1 MEKKLLADL
10 EQSYGL
16 RCGEIT
22 PVTGGWLN
30 KKWKVS
36 SSRGTL
42 LVKQYSYERFTQKR
56 LEQIESAL
64 LRQILLE
71 ENGIPCPHILTCQGR
86 AIRYADADTA
96 YMVMDYRTGKSEN
109 RETVTAD
116 QMESLGSVSALM
128 RREFAKLPLSEVQGY
143 PIDSR
148 KFYGSLWDN
157 FYARAAELTS
167 DTPEEYKKA
176 VLGQE
181 IILKQLTPAFFD
193 RLSRGIAHEDFTPDN
208 MLFHTREVSA
218 ILDFD
223 RNQYGF
229 ILHDIGR
236 AFLSFAL
243 TEEGIDRGKV
253 DAFWRGYT
261 QYLPL
266 TGEDIVDS
274 LKIAWCVEVPW
285 WIQAAVFSGGE
296 EKIMRFKEEIVWVEK
311 NWFELPALLG
321 L

>member
-10 EQSYGL
+10 EESYGL

-157 FYARAAELTS
+157 FYRR
-167 DTPEEYKKA
+167 
-176 VLGQE
+176 
-181 IILKQLTPAFFD
+181 
-193 RLSRGIAHEDFTPDN
+193 RLN
-208 MLFHTREVSA
+208 
-218 ILDFD
+218 
-223 RNQYGF
+223 
-229 ILHDIGR
+229 
-236 AFLSFAL
+236 
-243 TEEGIDRGKV
+243 
-253 DAFWRGYT
+253 
-261 QYLPL
+261 
-266 TGEDIVDS
+266 
-274 LKIAWCVEVPW
+274 
-285 WIQAAVFSGGE
+285 
-296 EKIMRFKEEIVWVEK
+296 
-311 NWFELPALLG
+311 
-321 L
+321 